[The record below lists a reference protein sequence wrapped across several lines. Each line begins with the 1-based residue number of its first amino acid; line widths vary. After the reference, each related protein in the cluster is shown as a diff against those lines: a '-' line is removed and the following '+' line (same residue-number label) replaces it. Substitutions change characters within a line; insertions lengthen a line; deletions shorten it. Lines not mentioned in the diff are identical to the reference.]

1 MPHGARQRFPLAN
14 FALFQLHF
22 DPKIC
27 VRTLPNHLYHPSTLL
42 IAHFCCPECVPIPPK
57 HVTSLNLFIEEPWG
71 PCMVGGPHHP
81 QSAAAQLS
89 LLSLVG
95 LTYLRLCSNRPQAN
109 QSRWIP
115 YIHYNRPQTGRRAAF
130 DRSPRAR
137 RPLTVKSRPAR
148 DLADRDRN
156 LRMRSALLLR
166 VSSLYRFT
174 QPRNRMSIT
183 SKFDPHHS
191 PSHHTTSRSRNH
203 FRVMFYDVFGGCEVT
218 KRQSSHLNSHRRPHS
233 APGRYQAAFDS
244 RHRQLLRARGH
255 QFPPRNYLLHHL
267 ISRFYGLFSVF

>member
-1 MPHGARQRFPLAN
+1 MYIIPWQQSKESRGNSLTISNDDRFRPRSL
-14 FALFQLHF
+14 
-22 DPKIC
+22 K
-27 VRTLPNHLYHPSTLL
+27 
-42 IAHFCCPECVPIPPK
+42 CPGNEKQTP
-57 HVTSLNLFIEEPWG
+57 T
-71 PCMVGGPHHP
+71 
-81 QSAAAQLS
+81 
-89 LLSLVG
+89 G

-148 DLADRDRN
+148 DLAGRDRN

-191 PSHHTTSRSRNH
+191 PSHHTTSRS
-203 FRVMFYDVFGGCEVT
+203 
-218 KRQSSHLNSHRRPHS
+218 
-233 APGRYQAAFDS
+233 
-244 RHRQLLRARGH
+244 
-255 QFPPRNYLLHHL
+255 
-267 ISRFYGLFSVF
+267 

>member
-1 MPHGARQRFPLAN
+1 MYIIPWQQSKESRGNSLTISNDDRFRPRSL
-14 FALFQLHF
+14 
-22 DPKIC
+22 K
-27 VRTLPNHLYHPSTLL
+27 
-42 IAHFCCPECVPIPPK
+42 CPGNEKQTP
-57 HVTSLNLFIEEPWG
+57 T
-71 PCMVGGPHHP
+71 
-81 QSAAAQLS
+81 
-89 LLSLVG
+89 G

-148 DLADRDRN
+148 DLAGRDRN

-166 VSSLYRFT
+166 VSSLYRST
-174 QPRNRMSIT
+174 QSRNRMSIT

-233 APGRYQAAFDS
+233 APGRYQAAFD
-244 RHRQLLRARGH
+244 
-255 QFPPRNYLLHHL
+255 
-267 ISRFYGLFSVF
+267 FST

>member
-1 MPHGARQRFPLAN
+1 MSSGNEKQTP
-14 FALFQLHF
+14 
-22 DPKIC
+22 
-27 VRTLPNHLYHPSTLL
+27 T
-42 IAHFCCPECVPIPPK
+42 
-57 HVTSLNLFIEEPWG
+57 
-71 PCMVGGPHHP
+71 
-81 QSAAAQLS
+81 
-89 LLSLVG
+89 G

-115 YIHYNRPQTGRRAAF
+115 YIHCNRPQTGRRAAF

-148 DLADRDRN
+148 DLAGRDRN

-191 PSHHTTSRSRNH
+191 PSHHTTSRSYAEH
-203 FRVMFYDVFGGCEVT
+203 Y
-218 KRQSSHLNSHRRPHS
+218 LNFIARPRAQRPRRPR
-233 APGRYQAAFDS
+233 AGTAARRAGRPATGES
-244 RHRQLLRARGH
+244 RVTE
-255 QFPPRNYLLHHL
+255 
-267 ISRFYGLFSVF
+267 S

>member
-1 MPHGARQRFPLAN
+1 MYIIPCQQSKESRGNSLTISNDDRFRPRSL
-14 FALFQLHF
+14 
-22 DPKIC
+22 K
-27 VRTLPNHLYHPSTLL
+27 
-42 IAHFCCPECVPIPPK
+42 CPGNEKQTP
-57 HVTSLNLFIEEPWG
+57 T
-71 PCMVGGPHHP
+71 
-81 QSAAAQLS
+81 
-89 LLSLVG
+89 G

-148 DLADRDRN
+148 DLAGRDRN

-191 PSHHTTSRSRNH
+191 PSHHTTSRS
-203 FRVMFYDVFGGCEVT
+203 YADC
-218 KRQSSHLNSHRRPHS
+218 
-233 APGRYQAAFDS
+233 
-244 RHRQLLRARGH
+244 
-255 QFPPRNYLLHHL
+255 YLK
-267 ISRFYGLFSVF
+267 SRFFCRSILGQI

>member
-1 MPHGARQRFPLAN
+1 MYIIPCQQSKESRGNSLTISNDDRFRPRSL
-14 FALFQLHF
+14 
-22 DPKIC
+22 K
-27 VRTLPNHLYHPSTLL
+27 
-42 IAHFCCPECVPIPPK
+42 CPGNEKQTP
-57 HVTSLNLFIEEPWG
+57 T
-71 PCMVGGPHHP
+71 
-81 QSAAAQLS
+81 
-89 LLSLVG
+89 G

-148 DLADRDRN
+148 NLAGRDRN

-191 PSHHTTSRSRNH
+191 PSHLSRRGAHTLPKPGVSTSFADTPCPAALATSRASVSLAASTAKQWTAGLGPN
-203 FRVMFYDVFGGCEVT
+203 MM
-218 KRQSSHLNSHRRPHS
+218 
-233 APGRYQAAFDS
+233 AP
-244 RHRQLLRARGH
+244 RARKIS
-255 QFPPRNYLLHHL
+255 PSCRN
-267 ISRFYGLFSVF
+267 